1 MEKQEAIKQAYKQIG
16 LPFNENV
23 SWYNGWLRIKP
34 NQYSSFYNEVDLLK
48 LTSHIHS
55 IRPKSLKGIEDNN
68 GWIKIESENDLP
80 KNSCSCWIEVK
91 YQYTNTPFWYDCTK
105 KCFSFKGI
113 ILQANEVSHYI
124 PVEQPK
130 QRIY

>member
-1 MEKQEAIKQAYKQIG
+1 MEKQEVIKKAYGDRWEFLKD
-16 LPFNENV
+16 NV
-23 SWYNGWLRIKP
+23 DENGWFP
-34 NQYSSFYNEVDLLK
+34 D
-48 LTSHIHS
+48 S
-55 IRPKSLKGIEDNN
+55 ILGDSIWVLSECERTFINDQLHWRMSSLKGLEDNN
-68 GWIKIESENDLP
+68 GWIKIEREEDLP

-113 ILQANEVSHYI
+113 ILQANEVTHYI